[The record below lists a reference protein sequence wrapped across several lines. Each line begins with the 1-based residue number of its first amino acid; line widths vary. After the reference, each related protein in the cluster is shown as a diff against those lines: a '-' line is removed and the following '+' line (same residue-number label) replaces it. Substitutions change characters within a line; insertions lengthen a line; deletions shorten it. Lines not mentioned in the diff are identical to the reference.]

1 MQSNGYDVVINDVN
15 FLKFQGTGYS
25 TLAMCHYYSK
35 YCLSYLMV
43 FYAIVVMILFT
54 NKITNIVSQLP
65 FSSFTFGTLYI
76 LTFVL

>member
-43 FYAIVVMILFT
+43 FLCHCGDDTSYEQDYEHCFT
-54 NKITNIVSQLP
+54 TSV
-65 FSSFTFGTLYI
+65 
-76 LTFVL
+76 